1 MNYWLLK
8 TEPDTFSWTQQ
19 KAQGKRGGIWDGVRN
34 HQAANYLRAMAKGD
48 QAFFYHTGNERSIV
62 GIAEITRTAF
72 PDPTDETGKF
82 VSVGT
87 RALEPLARPVTLAEL
102 KAEPGLKDFLL
113 VRHPRLS
120 VMPVS
125 GPHWQRVLEISRT

>member
-8 TEPDTFSWTQQ
+8 TEPDTFSWAQQ
-19 KAQGKRGGIWDGVRN
+19 KAQGRRGGIWDGVRN

-48 QAFFYHTGNERSIV
+48 QAFFYHTGDERSIV
-62 GIAEITRTAF
+62 GIVEITRTAF

-87 RALEPLARPVTLAEL
+87 RALEALPRPVTLTEL
-102 KAEPGLKDFLL
+102 KAEPALKDFLL

-125 GPHWQRVLEISRT
+125 AAHWKRVLEIARG